1 MPHSGCFVFPG
12 QGSQSIGML
21 KTFDKDEIEFLEQ
34 SFKRL
39 FDFDLLSIIQ
49 NGPSESLN
57 TTSITQPALLATS
70 YIYFQQLKNKLTNYL
85 DINYFSGHSLGEFS
99 SLVCANSITLDD
111 ALSLVHKRGQYMEE
125 CDVGSMSAVIG
136 ADSKELDNLCNEI
149 SLKTGLVVESA
160 NINSNSQIVV
170 AGHKEAVQ
178 EVCSKLK
185 EMKIRSI
192 TLKVS
197 VPSHTK
203 LMVPAQ
209 KKLQKEF
216 DSVNLGMPDTKII
229 QYNHDAEEVKAS
241 TDIQK
246 IVQNIINQ
254 MTLPVNWLAVCDYIK
269 LKNTFT
275 IECGPNKVL
284 TKLCRSNDIQNVFDS
299 SLESLNNLIQSSYE

>member
-1 MPHSGCFVFPG
+1 M
-12 QGSQSIGML
+12 
-21 KTFDKDEIEFLEQ
+21 
-34 SFKRL
+34 
-39 FDFDLLSIIQ
+39 
-49 NGPSESLN
+49 
-57 TTSITQPALLATS
+57 
-70 YIYFQQLKNKLTNYL
+70 
-85 DINYFSGHSLGEFS
+85 
-99 SLVCANSITLDD
+99 
-111 ALSLVHKRGQYMEE
+111 
-125 CDVGSMSAVIG
+125 
-136 ADSKELDNLCNEI
+136 
-149 SLKTGLVVESA
+149 
-160 NINSNSQIVV
+160 V

-216 DSVNLGMPDTKII
+216 DSVNLGIPDTKII

-275 IECGPNKVL
+275 IECGLNKVL
-284 TKLCRSNDIQNVFDS
+284 TKLCQSNDIQNVFDS